1 MRTAFSYRES
11 LEDRYFSPRED
22 FIEKISCKNQDFLQ
36 EIKLREL
43 YILGERSILVSNKK
57 FFQEK

>member
-1 MRTAFSYRES
+1 MQTAFSCREN
-11 LEDRYFSPRED
+11 LEDRYLFPIED
-22 FIEKISCKNQDFLQ
+22 FVEKISCKNQDFLQ

>member
-1 MRTAFSYRES
+1 MRTVFSYRES
-11 LEDRYFSPRED
+11 LEDRYLFPIDD